1 MTSPQCYFCKS
12 MRTCPIVYGYPADI
26 EAYLENIAKGNFFSG
41 GCFIEKTSP
50 KWHCHDCGQN
60 WGKYHDF

>member
-1 MTSPQCYFCKS
+1 

-41 GCFIEKTSP
+41 GCFIDKTSP